1 MPKKSASA
9 RSGAQRHKAKVQ
21 KNIELVRQSSR
32 QAEELENGSE
42 PLSSSVS
49 TMDTSDT
56 MENGSATT
64 DTLEADSEA
73 ADSMEKAP
81 VIETRATRRLAA
93 RKAVIT
99 AREETTAIKEVAA
112 ASTGRESMTSAP
124 RGNASARLAARR
136 QGGQKS
142 QQRAAATLVT
152 SEHYRYVRRDL
163 IFIAILAILMFTVLI
178 ILHFV
183 PAIGG

>member
-9 RSGAQRHKAKVQ
+9 RSGAQRHKVKVQ

-32 QAEELENGSE
+32 QAEELESGTES
-42 PLSSSVS
+42 LSSVS
-49 TMDTSDT
+49 TMDTSDS
-56 MENGSATT
+56 MENVSATT
-64 DTLEADSEA
+64 DTVEADTEA

-93 RKAVIT
+93 RKTVTT
-99 AREETTAIKEVAA
+99 AREETTAIKEEAT
-112 ASTGRESMTSAP
+112 ASTGRDSMTSAP

>member
-1 MPKKSASA
+1 MPKKSGSA
-9 RSGAQRHKAKVQ
+9 RSGAQRHKVKVQ

-32 QAEELENGSE
+32 KADELESGDE

-49 TMDTSDT
+49 TMDTSDD
-56 MENGSATT
+56 MEKVSATT
-64 DTLEADSEA
+64 DIVEADTEA
-73 ADSMEKAP
+73 ANSMEKAP
-81 VIETRATRRLAA
+81 VLEPRATRRLAT
-93 RKAVIT
+93 RKTVSAL
-99 AREETTAIKEVAA
+99 REETAAIKEEVAT
-112 ASTGRESMTSAP
+112 STRRDSMTNAP

-136 QGGQKS
+136 QGGQKA

-163 IFIAILAILMFTVLI
+163 IFIAILAILMFAVLI